1 MSWFDCKITYE
12 KEINQSGK
20 MRKVSESYLVDAESF
35 TEAETRISEE
45 MHSRGSYIVDSVRK
59 VRLYELFLDDKSE
72 RYYKSKVG
80 FITLDEKA
88 GVEKR
93 KFVQIIVQADD
104 LDEALENL
112 HKGMKDTL
120 GDYEV
125 ASITETTYM
134 DVFKY
139 QINTGEESK

>member
-12 KEINQSGK
+12 KEVNQSGK
-20 MRKVSESYLVDAESF
+20 MRKVSESYLVDAETF
-35 TEAETRISEE
+35 TDAEARMAEE
-45 MHSRGSYIVDSVRK
+45 MGSRGSYIMDSVRK
-59 VRLYELFLDDKSE
+59 IRLYELFLDEKSE

-93 KFVQIIVQADD
+93 KYVQMIVQADD
-104 LDEALENL
+104 IDEALQNI

-125 ASITETTYM
+125 VSITETAYM

-139 QINTGEESK
+139 QIKTGEE

>member
-20 MRKVSESYLVDAESF
+20 MRKVSENYLVDAETF
-35 TEAETRISEE
+35 TDAETRITEE
-45 MHSRGSYIVDSVRK
+45 MSNRGSFIVDSVRK
-59 VRLYELFLDDKSE
+59 IRLYELFLDEKSE

-93 KFVQIIVQADD
+93 KYVQILVQADD
-104 LDEALENL
+104 IDEALQSL

-125 ASITETTYM
+125 ASIAETNYM

-139 QINTGEESK
+139 QINTGA

>member
-20 MRKVSESYLVDAESF
+20 MRKVSESYLVDAETF
-35 TEAETRISEE
+35 TDAESRMAEE
-45 MHSRGSYIVDSVRK
+45 MSSRGSYIVDSVRK
-59 VRLYELFLDDKSE
+59 IRLYELFLDQKSE

-88 GVEKR
+88 GVEK
-93 KFVQIIVQADD
+93 KKYVQILVQADD
-104 LDEALENL
+104 IDEALQNL

-125 ASITETTYM
+125 ASVAETNYM
-134 DVFKY
+134 DVFPY
-139 QINTGEESK
+139 QIKTGD